1 MNQRP
6 RFKTTRLLAV
16 SAILGLSMLSACQ
29 SGPSTS
35 VTGPVYPEEKSL
47 TATLD
52 VQVIRDETTI
62 RMTNTTARSFGKSRV
77 WLNKWFSR
85 DIESFEVGQTLEFN
99 LSEFR
104 DQYGEAFRAGGFF
117 AIKKP
122 ERLVLAQLET
132 ADTLVGLVVV
142 ARGEE

>member
-1 MNQRP
+1 MTNLPRTP
-6 RFKTTRLLAV
+6 RFGMTCAAFMIVLA
-16 SAILGLSMLSACQ
+16 ALGGCQ
-29 SGPSTS
+29 AGNDPNLAGPAF
-35 VTGPVYPEEKSL
+35 PEEKAQ

-52 VQVIRDETTI
+52 IQVVRDETHI

-77 WLNKWFSR
+77 WINKWFSR
-85 DIESFEVGQTLEFN
+85 DIERFDVGQTLEFN
-99 LSEFR
+99 LYEFR

-117 AIKKP
+117 ATKKP

-132 ADTLVGLVVV
+132 ADTLVGMVVV